1 MVIGEMGSQLA
12 AVVAAARIARVR
24 TIRQQNY
31 SFSVVLLQIL
41 QGGNMMKRY
50 GFGIRDA
57 AISALRHEFVRLNT
71 KHLSG
76 PRSFHLKDGEVV
88 VILLGR
94 NIMHSAAYFLDYYR
108 DRGAIKLVYMDNGS
122 NDGSEIFFSNQPD
135 VIVVQCQLNFRK
147 WQRELRYS
155 AASDYAIG
163 GWRLAVDAD
172 ELLDFQ
178 GSNYMSIPNLVE
190 SLNEKGFTGLIAQML
205 EMVPRGSLT
214 AHEDSTFAECVEEF
228 SYYSTD
234 AIDKT
239 AYHSS
244 SDPLYFFASKNYI
257 SHPGMEIMRG
267 GLRRTVFGED
277 CLLTKHVLFKAG
289 PDVLPLPHPHF
300 TCGLRIADHTAVL
313 YHYKFA
319 GRYLAKESRLDRE
332 GRLSHS
338 EGKSRLRKF
347 HETGDIVFDFDGLK
361 SNPTIPALVGEA
373 FLLAPQTMTA

>member
-1 MVIGEMGSQLA
+1 MI
-12 AVVAAARIARVR
+12 
-24 TIRQQNY
+24 
-31 SFSVVLLQIL
+31 
-41 QGGNMMKRY
+41 KRY
-50 GFGIRDA
+50 GFGIIDA
-57 AISALRHEFVRLNT
+57 LKSLPRYAFVRLNT
-71 KHLSG
+71 THLSG
-76 PRSFHLKDGEVV
+76 PKRFELNNNEVA

-94 NIMHSAAYFLDYYR
+94 NIMHSAAYILDYYR
-108 DRGAIKLVYMDNGS
+108 QRGASKFVYMDNGS
-122 NDGSEIFFSNQPD
+122 NDGSEILFANQPD
-135 VIVVQCQLNFRK
+135 TIVVQCKLNFRE

-178 GSNYMSIPNLVE
+178 GSSYMSIADLVT
-190 SLNEKGFTGLIAQML
+190 SLNEKGFTGLVAQML

-214 AHEDSTFAECVEEF
+214 AHEDATFAECVEAF
-228 SYYSTD
+228 SCYSTA
-234 AIDKT
+234 AIEKT

-244 SDPLYFFASKNYI
+244 SDPLHFFASKNVI
-257 SHPGMEIMRG
+257 SHPGIEIMRG

-277 CLLTKHVLFKAG
+277 CLLTKHVLFKPG

-300 TCGLRIADHTAVL
+300 TCGLRIADHTAVI

-319 GRYLAKESRLDRE
+319 GRYLAKERRLEQE

-347 HETGDIVFDFDGLK
+347 HEAGDIVFDFDGLK
-361 SNPTIPALVGEA
+361 SNPSIAALVGEA